1 MARIL
6 VYQSAASGNVFPAVD
21 MLLELS
27 RRGHDVHLRGGT
39 TEAGRLAALGIR
51 TARIDPRIEEFEIDD
66 WRARSQIDA
75 LRRLVRSYAAL
86 AELELPDLQGAIAE
100 VQPDA
105 LVVDINC
112 HGAMYAAEASGLPW
126 AVFCP
131 YPPAFRSSDAP
142 PHGVGWR
149 PARGPLGH
157 LRDRI
162 WWRFA
167 DRLAAPELRPF
178 NRLRTG
184 LGLAPLKTFDEQ
196 YLKSNVFVAYTAEPF
211 EYPRRDW
218 PAQVRLVGPGLWE
231 PPAEPPA
238 WLDAEK
244 RPIVLVTASTA
255 YQRDDKLIATALQA
269 LANEHFAVVVTTGA
283 LDPTAFD
290 APPNARV
297 EAFLPH
303 RPIIERATCVVCHGG
318 HGITVKAL
326 GAGVPVCVVPFCRD
340 QFDVARRVEMSDAG
354 VRLHHR
360 RLSAGRLRTAVHS
373 AVTKRPGAERVARA
387 FADAGGAS
395 AAADAVEEL
404 LVPAT
409 GGAAP
414 PPSPISGTAVAS
426 GSPESPDTDA

>member
-1 MARIL
+1 MARLL
-6 VYQSAASGNVFPAVD
+6 VYQSPAPGNVFPAID
-21 MLLELS
+21 MLLELN
-27 RRGHDVHLRGGT
+27 RRGHDIHLRGGAS
-39 TEAGRLAALGIR
+39 EVERLAALGIR
-51 TARIDPRIEEFEIDD
+51 TARIDPRIEQFEFDD
-66 WRARSQIDA
+66 WRGRSQIDA
-75 LRRLVRSYAAL
+75 LRRMVRSYAVL
-86 AELELPDLQGAIAE
+86 AEFELPDAQSAIAE
-100 VQPDA
+100 VRPDA
-105 LVVDINC
+105 LVVDVNC

-131 YPPAFRSSDAP
+131 YPPAFRSNDAP
-142 PHGVGWR
+142 PHGFGWS

-162 WWRFA
+162 WLSLG
-167 DRLAAPELRPF
+167 DRLAAPEMRPF

-184 LGLAPLKTFDEQ
+184 IGLAPIEKFDEQ
-196 YLKSNVFVAYTAEPF
+196 YLKSDVFVAFTANPF

-218 PAQVRLVGPGLWE
+218 PPQVRLVGPGLWE

-238 WLDAEK
+238 WLDTEK

-255 YQRDDKLIATALQA
+255 YQRDDKLIATALEA
-269 LANEHFAVVVTTGA
+269 LADEHLAVVVTTGA

-303 RPIIERATCVVCHGG
+303 GPIVERAACVVCHGG

-326 GAGVPVCVVPFCRD
+326 SAGVPVCVVPFCRD

-360 RLSAGRLRTAVHS
+360 RLSAARLRAAVHR
-373 AVTKRPGAERVARA
+373 AMTKRAGAERVARA

-404 LVPAT
+404 LAPAMR
-409 GGAAP
+409 GAA
-414 PPSPISGTAVAS
+414 SSRSARNGTAIAS
-426 GSPESPDTDA
+426 